1 MKRVVICLLA
11 ATLAVAV
18 WAGSQGEAAATG
30 PTAITV
36 WMDLHQNFAQIF
48 KNIGET
54 EFAKELQKR
63 TNTTVTYIHPSVG
76 QAREAFNLLLASGDL
91 PDVVEFNWYSL
102 PGGPAKYVADGY
114 ILKLNDVIDKH
125 APNLKAYLEAKPAL
139 ARMIK
144 TDEGWIYSFPFF
156 RGEDNSSPLLY
167 TSGIIVR
174 GDWLKDLNL
183 PMPEVIED
191 WDVTLK
197 AFKEKKGATAPLSLI
212 FISST
217 SWEITNMLLSC
228 FGPAFDTNGQYYVDG
243 GKVKLGIVQ
252 PGFKDYLVKMNG
264 WYKQGFLDSNFAT
277 ADRKAV
283 EANFT
288 SGKSGVTQGSAG
300 QNIGRY
306 MQVMTQ
312 KDPKVS
318 VTGAPVPAMR
328 RGELAKYYTRKSI
341 YGDGATGAISAKSKN
356 VAAAARYLDYAYSK
370 EGMLFYNFGIEGKSY
385 TMVNG
390 VPTYTDWILKNPNKL
405 APTLAMSH
413 YLRGHT
419 NGPFVQMLGYLEQY
433 YALPEQKE
441 ANRNWTK
448 HRQPEFNLPPVTPT
462 VEESSQLAKT
472 ITDIR
477 TYADEMQIKFIMGT
491 EPISKFDEYV
501 AQINKLGLDKTLAI
515 WQAALERYN
524 ARK

>member
-1 MKRVVICLLA
+1 
-11 ATLAVAV
+11 
-18 WAGSQGEAAATG
+18 
-30 PTAITV
+30 
-36 WMDLHQNFAQIF
+36 
-48 KNIGET
+48 
-54 EFAKELQKR
+54 
-63 TNTTVTYIHPSVG
+63 
-76 QAREAFNLLLASGDL
+76 
-91 PDVVEFNWYSL
+91 
-102 PGGPAKYVADGY
+102 
-114 ILKLNDVIDKH
+114 
-125 APNLKAYLEAKPAL
+125 
-139 ARMIK
+139 
-144 TDEGWIYSFPFF
+144 
-156 RGEDNSSPLLY
+156 
-167 TSGIIVR
+167 
-174 GDWLKDLNL
+174 
-183 PMPEVIED
+183 MPEVIED
-191 WDVTLK
+191 WQTTLK

-217 SWEITNMLLSC
+217 SWEITNQLVNC
-228 FGPAFDTNGQYYVDG
+228 FAPAFDANGQYYVDG

-252 PGFKDYLVKMNG
+252 PGFKNYLAEMNS
-264 WYKQGFLDSNFAT
+264 WYKQGFLDPNFAT

-288 SGKSGVTQGSAG
+288 GGKSGVTQGSAG

-306 MQVMTQ
+306 MQVMKE

-318 VTGAPVPAMR
+318 VSGAPVPAIR

-370 EGMLFYNFGIEGKSY
+370 EGMLLYNFGIEGKSY

-390 VPTYTDWILKNPNKL
+390 VPTYTDLIMKNPQKL
-405 APTLAMSH
+405 APTLAMSNF
-413 YLRGHT
+413 LRGAT

-433 YALPEQKE
+433 YELPEQKE
-441 ANRNWTK
+441 ANKNWSK

-462 VEESSQLAKT
+462 VEESSQIAKT
-472 ITDIR
+472 VTDIR

-491 EPISKFDEYV
+491 EPLSKFDEYV
-501 AQINKLGLDKTLAI
+501 AQINKLGLDRTLAI